1 MSAAARPR
9 VLVVGAG
16 GQLGGAA
23 SARLAETC
31 EVVAL
36 ARRDLDIRDAGAV
49 ERAVRGASPDIV
61 LNCSA
66 YNRVDDAEREVVEAL
81 AVNAVGV
88 LSLGR
93 AAAEAG
99 AVFVHYSTDFVFD
112 GRGARPYVE
121 EDRPNPLSAYGMSKL
136 LGELLVRALP
146 RTYVLRVE
154 SLFGG
159 LRAKSTLDRIVDGI
173 AAGEDVRVFVDR
185 TVTPS
190 YVHDVVDATR
200 ALVERGAAP
209 GTYHVV
215 NSGTATWEEI
225 ALEAARLMGRAPRL
239 VRARMSETALPAP
252 RPLYCAL
259 SNAKLARAGVAMP
272 PWQDALARHLRA
284 RGLAAAWIS

>member
-1 MSAAARPR
+1 MSGARPR
-9 VLVVGAG
+9 LLVVGAG

-23 SARLAETC
+23 AAQLASAYD
-31 EVVAL
+31 VVAL
-36 ARRDLDIRDAGAV
+36 ARRDLDVRDAAAV
-49 ERAVRGASPDIV
+49 ARAVRAAAPRVV

-81 AVNAVGV
+81 ATNALGV
-88 LSLGR
+88 LALGR

-112 GRGARPYVE
+112 GRAARPYVE
-121 EDRPNPLSAYGMSKL
+121 DDRPNPLSAYGMSKL
-136 LGELLVRALP
+136 LGELLVRHLP
-146 RTYVLRVE
+146 RTYILRVE

-159 LRAKSTLDRIVDGI
+159 TPAKGSLDRIVAGI
-173 AAGEDVRVFVDR
+173 AAGEEVRVFVDR

-190 YVHDVVDATR
+190 YVPDVVEATR

-284 RGLAAAWIS
+284 RGLAAS